1 MRTKLSRVKL
11 ALVLALS
18 ISSGVTAAAGK
29 SENFRAHLN
38 GDAQVVDTDTKAQG
52 QAIFRMSS
60 DGMALHYKLNVANID
75 GVFMA
80 HIHLAPPDENG
91 PVVAWLYPDAPPP
104 APISGDLHGTLAEGT
119 ITAEDLVG
127 PLSGNT
133 LIDLIEAI
141 KSGNTYVNVHTA
153 ENPGG
158 EIRGQIF

>member
-1 MRTKLSRVKL
+1 MRPRLSRLNLVFSF
-11 ALVLALS
+11 ALL
-18 ISSGVTAAAGK
+18 ISASVTAAAGN
-29 SENFRAHLN
+29 SGNFRAHLN
-38 GDAQVVDTDTKAQG
+38 GKSQVVDVETKAQG
-52 QAIFRMSS
+52 QAIFRLSA
-60 DGMALHYKLNVANID
+60 DGMSLNYKLIVANID

-104 APISGDLHGTLAEGT
+104 APISGDLNGILAEGT

-141 KSGNTYVNVHTA
+141 ESGNTYVNVHTA
-153 ENPGG
+153 ENRGG

>member
-1 MRTKLSRVKL
+1 MRTRLSTLNL
-11 ALVLALS
+11 ALALALL
-18 ISSGVTAAAGK
+18 ISGGVTSAAGK

-38 GDAQVVDTDTKAQG
+38 GDAQVVDVKTKAQG
-52 QAIFRMSS
+52 QAIFRLSD
-60 DGMALHYKLNVANID
+60 DGMTLYYKLIVANID

-91 PVVAWLYPDAPPP
+91 PVVVWLYPDAPPP

-119 ITAEDLVG
+119 ITADDLVG

-153 ENPGG
+153 ENRGG